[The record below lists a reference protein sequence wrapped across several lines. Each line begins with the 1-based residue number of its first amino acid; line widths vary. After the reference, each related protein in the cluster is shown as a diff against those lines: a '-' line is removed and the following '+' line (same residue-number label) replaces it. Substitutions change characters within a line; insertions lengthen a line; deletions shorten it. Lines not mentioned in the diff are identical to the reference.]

1 MIQRLKKGLLRVRNM
16 YRIHGIVPVMSFY
29 ISKLYPVRWLFGVFS
44 LRWLIRVNIHG
55 SKMYLDAYDPGIST
69 MLLTEGTRESGHV
82 AQVKSNITAG
92 MSGIDLGANI
102 GYYALME
109 AHLVGSGGNIYAIEP
124 APENIDLLKRSIRAN
139 GFESRFL
146 IFQYLIGDTDGFGKL
161 QMSALSNRHSVSA
174 DGEGESIEVPM
185 ITLDTFM
192 ERNHLEPK
200 DVQFLR
206 MDIEG
211 YEVVAFQGMKKLMSS
226 RTPLKIF
233 IEFHP
238 GWYGRWGW
246 SFERF
251 LDYLE
256 SFGFRVRSLAF
267 KGEGEIVTIHDPTR
281 AQIME
286 TQISPRTINGGCHG
300 FLERV

>member
-1 MIQRLKKGLLRVRNM
+1 M
-16 YRIHGIVPVMSFY
+16 YRIHGAQVVLSFWA
-29 ISKLYPVRWLFGVFS
+29 SKFPLARWMFKLFS
-44 LRWLIRVNIHG
+44 PQWLTRVKIHG
-55 SKMYLDAYDPGIST
+55 SIMYLDAYDPGIST
-69 MLLTEGTRESGHV
+69 MLLTEGTREPGHV
-82 AQVKSNITAG
+82 AQVKGNITHG

-109 AHLVGSGGNIYAIEP
+109 AQLTGEQGTIYAIEP
-124 APENIDLLKRSIRAN
+124 APGNIDLLKRNIKAN
-139 GFESRFL
+139 GFDTKFVVS
-146 IFQYLIGDTDGFGKL
+146 QYLVGDHDGTGRL
-161 QMSALSNRHSVSA
+161 QMSALSNRHSIST
-174 DGEGESIEVPM
+174 DGEGDSIEIPM

-192 ERNHLEPK
+192 ERNNLEPK

-211 YEVVAFQGMKKLMSS
+211 YEVMAFQGMKKLMAAG
-226 RTPLKIF
+226 TPLKIF

-246 SFERF
+246 TFERF

-267 KGEGEIVTIHDPTR
+267 KGENEIVTLNNPTR

-300 FLERV
+300 FLERA